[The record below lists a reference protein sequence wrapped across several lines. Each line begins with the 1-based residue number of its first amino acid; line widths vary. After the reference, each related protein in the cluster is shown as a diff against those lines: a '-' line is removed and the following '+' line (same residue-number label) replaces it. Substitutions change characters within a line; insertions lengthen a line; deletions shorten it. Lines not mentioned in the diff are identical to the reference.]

1 MLQLAGILPG
11 RSVPN
16 VVARLKVLAN
26 MITYRTDI
34 PQEGR
39 IRGSDGEVEMRV
51 STFPTYFGERAVI
64 RMFGGVGPSTCG
76 STTWDCPT
84 RSARR
89 WPSS

>member
-1 MLQLAGILPG
+1 M
-11 RSVPN
+11 PN

-39 IRGSDGEVEMRV
+39 IRGGVGEVEMRV

-64 RMFGGVGPSTCG
+64 RMFGGTGEY
-76 STTWDCPT
+76 
-84 RSARR
+84 SAAR
-89 WPSS
+89 